1 MASLANVQA
10 FFTGLDQQFDSN
22 RKQKQEEDRQNK
34 AAQDLADMQFAANQ
48 RMTEAER
55 KTQAYIDAQ
64 DARTMAV
71 NEAAYGLKNQSANLD
86 LRQKTDDLNRTV
98 ATAGLDAKNAVLPE
112 FLAAGAKKTAND
124 VTQANATQDAITAN
138 PILTNK
144 PLMAQVS
151 SVVAMQPTPEA
162 ADALLATHGITAPA
176 GMSVASKAQW
186 LLDPVGFMA
195 KEQNL
200 QRTAAT
206 SAKDDAIA
214 NEQARTKA
222 AEALAKAKVVSA
234 YQNDPAPG
242 QPPTLPAVAGARP
255 PGLPQAA
262 PLAPTPPQ
270 LKPNPIAAPV
280 AAPMPAPAPV
290 TAPAPAT
297 HDDHPLQQQAD
308 ALSAE
313 IARIKN
319 TIPPM
324 VASDGRMTKEGIAW
338 RASTANKQYLDKI
351 AQLEELRKHIAQPRI
366 DAMKSRIG
374 GQYGTIGGL

>member
-10 FFTGLDQQFDSN
+10 FFSGLDSQFDSD

-34 AAQDLADMQFAANQ
+34 AAQDLADMQFAASQ

-64 DARTMAV
+64 DTRAMSV
-71 NEAAYGLKNQSANLD
+71 NQAAYDLKNQTPNLD
-86 LRQKTDDLNRTV
+86 LRQDTDDYNR
-98 ATAGLDAKNAVLPE
+98 AIASAGIGAKKVLLPE
-112 FLAAGAKKTAND
+112 TIAAGAKLAANQ

-144 PLMAQVS
+144 PLLAQVS

-234 YQNDPAPG
+234 YTNDPAPG
-242 QPPTLPAVAGARP
+242 QPPALPAPVNARP
-255 PGLPQAA
+255 PGLPPAA
-262 PLAPTPPQ
+262 PLAQTPTQ
-270 LKPNPIAAPV
+270 LQPKPAAAPSPVSTSALPV
-280 AAPMPAPAPV
+280 APAPAPV
-290 TAPAPAT
+290 VDLYSGQPAMDPTKAQKIDEWRKASAVLDSLAPPSYN
-297 HDDHPLQQQAD
+297 PRSG
-308 ALSAE
+308 ALA
-313 IARIKN
+313 AWK
-319 TIPPM
+319 
-324 VASDGRMTKEGIAW
+324 ASDKAKQHAAQQTVVDTL
-338 RASTANKQYLDKI
+338 RAA
-351 AQLEELRKHIAQPRI
+351 I
-366 DAMKSRIG
+366 DGMK
-374 GQYGTIGGL
+374 

>member
-10 FFTGLDQQFDSN
+10 FFTGLDQQFDSD

-34 AAQDLADMQFAANQ
+34 AAQDLADMQFAASQ

-55 KTQAYIDAQ
+55 KTQAYLDGQ

-71 NEAAYGLKNQSANLD
+71 NESAYGLKNQSANLD
-86 LRQKTDDLNRTV
+86 LRQSADDYNRAI
-98 ATAGLDAKNAVLPE
+98 ATGGLAAKQALLPE
-112 FLAAGAKKTAND
+112 TLAAGAKLTSNQ

-222 AEALAKAKVVSA
+222 AAALEKAKVVSA
-234 YQNDPAPG
+234 YTNDAAAG
-242 QPPTLPAVAGARP
+242 QPPTPPAGVGTRP
-255 PGLPQAA
+255 PGLPPAA
-262 PLAPTPPQ
+262 PLAPTPTQ
-270 LKPNPIAAPV
+270 LQPKLAAAPSPARSPALPV
-280 AAPMPAPAPV
+280 APAPAPV
-290 TAPAPAT
+290 VDLYSGQPAMDPAMAQKRIDLRKALDVLDSLAPPSYN
-297 HDDHPLQQQAD
+297 PRSG
-308 ALSAE
+308 ALA
-313 IARIKN
+313 AWK
-319 TIPPM
+319 
-324 VASDGRMTKEGIAW
+324 ASDKAKQHAAQQTVVDTL
-338 RASTANKQYLDKI
+338 RAA
-351 AQLEELRKHIAQPRI
+351 I
-366 DAMKSRIG
+366 DGMK
-374 GQYGTIGGL
+374 